1 MTIEEIRN
9 IIEEAEYNYIG
20 VRADSRDY
28 QVGEI
33 IDNSHQLFEDPQYD
47 DSFTELLYPCVLDGP
62 YAGFYD
68 GGELDGTCALAISRN
83 NIEEM
88 LEAVKAY
95 GKKIYLIGGNTMEY
109 GYDEDEIIIRN
120 AEVIAV
126 L

>member
-1 MTIEEIRN
+1 MTIEEIRDLIN
-9 IIEEAEYNYIG
+9 GAEYEYIG
-20 VRADSRDY
+20 IRADERDY
-28 QVGEI
+28 QIGEI
-33 IDNSHQLFEDPQYD
+33 MDNSHQLFEDPQYD

-68 GGELDGTCALAISRN
+68 GGELNGTCALGITEN

-88 LEAVKAY
+88 LEAVKNY
-95 GKKIYLIGGNTMEY
+95 GEKFYLIGGKTIEY
-109 GYDEDEIIIRN
+109 GYDEDEIIIKN